1 MDEVPRALRDGLA
14 QLARP
19 STILRPLVAAALA
32 TGNRAQAEEWVAE
45 AEGFVASTGGL
56 PAATVRV
63 GCARA
68 ELLLA
73 DGDADAAAAKA
84 RATVERAVAQEVRLD
99 EQRARI
105 VLGRAL
111 AARGDRPAAADEL
124 GIVVQVASTAGAER
138 IAAEARRELRRIG
151 ARPAV
156 ATRRTAGDAELSER
170 ERSIAELVADGRSNK
185 EVAAAL
191 FLSGK
196 TVENNLSRI
205 YAKLGVRSRTELARV
220 LHDR

>member
-1 MDEVPRALRDGLA
+1 
-14 QLARP
+14 
-19 STILRPLVAAALA
+19 
-32 TGNRAQAEEWVAE
+32 
-45 AEGFVASTGGL
+45 
-56 PAATVRV
+56 VRV
-63 GCARA
+63 ACARA

-73 DGDADAAAAKA
+73 DGNDEAVPTA
-84 RATVERAVAQEVRLD
+84 REAVDKAVAEEVRLD

-111 AARGDRPAAADEL
+111 IAAGDRDGAIEELERVVETSAA
-124 GIVVQVASTAGAER
+124 AGAER

-151 ARPAV
+151 ARPAA
-156 ATRRTAGDAELSER
+156 ATPRRTAGDGELSER
-170 ERSIAELVADGRSNK
+170 ERSIAELVAAGRSNK

-205 YAKLGVRSRTELARV
+205 YAKLGVRSRTELARTF
-220 LHDR
+220 HER